1 MKGIN
6 DYFKELSTEDI
17 DAGVHRDF
25 IGGHWDLLGKLQ
37 LDFMRDQGLKPDQ
50 KVLDIG
56 CGALRAGIPL
66 TNYLNATCYYG
77 TDVNESLIEAAHIE
91 LVTSDL
97 ASKNPVLR
105 VDKNFELGRLN
116 AEFDFILAQSLFT
129 HLFSNHI
136 IRCLVNVKRVMK
148 PRGKFFASFLEA
160 PEKAWLEP
168 ILHGTNGIVS
178 QYDCDPFHQSI
189 EEYEI
194 FSDFAELNV
203 KYIGDWGHP
212 RNAKMLLFTHK

>member
-105 VDKNFELGRLN
+105 VDKNFELVRLN
-116 AEFDFILAQSLFT
+116 AEFDFVLAQSLFT
-129 HLFSNHI
+129 H
-136 IRCLVNVKRVMK
+136 K
-148 PRGKFFASFLEA
+148 
-160 PEKAWLEP
+160 
-168 ILHGTNGIVS
+168 
-178 QYDCDPFHQSI
+178 
-189 EEYEI
+189 
-194 FSDFAELNV
+194 
-203 KYIGDWGHP
+203 
-212 RNAKMLLFTHK
+212 